1 MGQRRHRV
9 QRVRALALLL
19 VLLLAGCQSA
29 GPGPAAPLGFRQVS
43 TFDGQGLLGPLEVG
57 PIPFTFPV
65 RYWGQGTITLQ
76 YPAQPH
82 VVFQGDGGYVVEPL
96 TPSQRP
102 QLEAAI
108 ARGEFL
114 ILHGTTPVGLSPPG
128 SIPKE

>member
-1 MGQRRHRV
+1 MPKIALLL
-9 QRVRALALLL
+9 ALALLC
-19 VLLLAGCQSA
+19 AGCASSP

-43 TFDGQGLLGPLEVG
+43 TFDGEGLLGPLEVG

-65 RYWGQGTITLQ
+65 RFWGQGTITLQ
-76 YPAQPH
+76 YPRQPF

-96 TPSQRP
+96 DPSQRP

-114 ILHGTTPVGLSPPG
+114 ILHGTTPVGLSPAG
-128 SIPKE
+128 SIPTKE